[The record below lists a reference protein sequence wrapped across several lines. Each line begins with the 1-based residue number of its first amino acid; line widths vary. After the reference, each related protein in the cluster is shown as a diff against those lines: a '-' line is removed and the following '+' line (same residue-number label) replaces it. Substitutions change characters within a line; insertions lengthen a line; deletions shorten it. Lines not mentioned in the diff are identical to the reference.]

1 MSELLDF
8 MRINATQ
15 HQYVNKLQN
24 LCSVKELKQ
33 FFLEN
38 HNDVIFIDVIKTS
51 FPIYYEILEPLI
63 VLK

>member
-15 HQYVNKLQN
+15 HRYVNKLQN

-38 HNDVIFIDVIKTS
+38 HNDDIFINVLKHN

-63 VLK
+63 ILK